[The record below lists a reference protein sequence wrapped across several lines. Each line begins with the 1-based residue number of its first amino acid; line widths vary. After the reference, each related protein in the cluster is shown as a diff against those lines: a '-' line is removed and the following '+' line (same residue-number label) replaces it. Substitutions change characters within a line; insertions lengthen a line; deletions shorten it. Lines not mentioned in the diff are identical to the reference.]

1 MQYSNKKTAI
11 QSFVRKLVEK
21 GDLVSLD
28 VLFTLALHQ
37 TGSSAYARYTE
48 MFERII
54 GKLAEYNLI
63 TKHGLNAKGYKRKI
77 NVLNR
82 LHEECDVNYDDFGT
96 LESILIGDMGDIM
109 RNDIKIRIKD
119 SEEIEKEVLA
129 FILYYLPI
137 KAEES
142 HILALESGEEGF
154 KYVFGFSVGMDDKN
168 DITCYKLSGFG
179 KKESFPSKST
189 AIFNRFF
196 DRALSQGPTIR
207 LPSKK
212 LTYIDGK
219 FIEYEELR
227 FWKIGDVLV
236 KMGIAYWVPWITG
249 SAGVHLYLVIPKSL
263 YGIAEEYK
271 HLLPEMIG
279 LEDGIKEI
287 EELVTTGHYYV
298 SG

>member
-1 MQYSNKKTAI
+1 MRYSNEKTDI

-21 GDLVSLD
+21 GDLASLD

-48 MFERII
+48 KFDSIV

-63 TKHGLNAKGYKRKI
+63 MKHGLDAKGCKRKI

-96 LESILIGDMGDIM
+96 LESILIRKMEDVL

-142 HILALESGEEGF
+142 RILALESGAEGF
-154 KYVFGFSVGMDDKN
+154 KYIFGFSVEADDKN
-168 DITCYKLSGFG
+168 NITCYNLSGFG
-179 KKESFPSKST
+179 EKESFPSKST
-189 AIFNRFF
+189 AIFNRLFNSVI
-196 DRALSQGPTIR
+196 SQGQMIGNF
-207 LPSKK
+207 SKK
-212 LTYIDGK
+212 PTYIDEK
-219 FIEYEELR
+219 LREYGGLY
-227 FWKIGDVLV
+227 FWKVGDILV
-236 KMGIAYWVPWITG
+236 KMGIAYWVPWVTG
-249 SAGVHLYLVIPKSL
+249 TAGVNLYLVIPKFL
-263 YGIAEEYK
+263 CDIAEECK
-271 HLLPEMIG
+271 HLFPEIID
-279 LEDGIKEI
+279 LEGEIKEI
-287 EELVTTGHYYV
+287 EKLVTTGHFFI
-298 SG
+298 